1 MDSIKELWMNKLKK
15 LWEKQRLLIKLII
28 MSLTLVVLTLL
39 IMYGTMISMTK
50 NRVIHDYGEQIL
62 NIGHEVAADP
72 RVIEAVESGH
82 TSSEIQNYAS
92 KEEARFQLDYLVII
106 LKNSTRLT
114 HPNKELIGGHFQGE
128 NDQNRALDQGE
139 SYYHTGNG
147 PLGRSL
153 RGFVPIYNK
162 QNEVIGAISLGIMS
176 PNLKRFI
183 DRTNHSLVVS
193 LVFSLLIGS
202 FLSFLLAV
210 SLKKQMLGME
220 PQEIAK
226 VLEERNA
233 MFRKTRDPI
242 ILVDTKGYIE
252 YMNETAQ
259 AVWPFANGKCIEEIL
274 KKINIHQV
282 DQLQLVESRVVYR
295 SYVASL
301 TAVKNG
307 KQLRG
312 YLIILRDTSELKTLV
327 QQLDNSEYFAKQLAE
342 QNHEFMNKLHVI
354 YGLADFERIEE
365 LKRYLEQLSQTE
377 FCLNQI
383 MPLLINNS
391 VLAGHLLIH
400 QANRLIYEEI
410 SVETE
415 VPEPT
420 NYQETSSWL
429 EEMHFFEDWYQEK
442 RSKTSRASL
451 SLDYQEGELITDIW
465 LDGLDELQIKS
476 AESSFVNRRYWQEDQ
491 VIEPTVHL
499 RLNIKY
505 GG

>member
-1 MDSIKELWMNKLKK
+1 MNKLKK

-193 LVFSLLIGS
+193 LVFFTFDRLFFV
-202 FLSFLLAV
+202 FLTGCFF
-210 SLKKQMLGME
+210 KKTN
-220 PQEIAK
+220 A
-226 VLEERNA
+226 RNGA
-233 MFRKTRDPI
+233 PR
-242 ILVDTKGYIE
+242 
-252 YMNETAQ
+252 N
-259 AVWPFANGKCIEEIL
+259 C
-274 KKINIHQV
+274 
-282 DQLQLVESRVVYR
+282 
-295 SYVASL
+295 
-301 TAVKNG
+301 
-307 KQLRG
+307 
-312 YLIILRDTSELKTLV
+312 
-327 QQLDNSEYFAKQLAE
+327 
-342 QNHEFMNKLHVI
+342 
-354 YGLADFERIEE
+354 
-365 LKRYLEQLSQTE
+365 
-377 FCLNQI
+377 
-383 MPLLINNS
+383 
-391 VLAGHLLIH
+391 
-400 QANRLIYEEI
+400 
-410 SVETE
+410 
-415 VPEPT
+415 
-420 NYQETSSWL
+420 
-429 EEMHFFEDWYQEK
+429 
-442 RSKTSRASL
+442 
-451 SLDYQEGELITDIW
+451 
-465 LDGLDELQIKS
+465 
-476 AESSFVNRRYWQEDQ
+476 
-491 VIEPTVHL
+491 
-499 RLNIKY
+499 
-505 GG
+505 

>member
-1 MDSIKELWMNKLKK
+1 
-15 LWEKQRLLIKLII
+15 
-28 MSLTLVVLTLL
+28 
-39 IMYGTMISMTK
+39 
-50 NRVIHDYGEQIL
+50 
-62 NIGHEVAADP
+62 
-72 RVIEAVESGH
+72 
-82 TSSEIQNYAS
+82 
-92 KEEARFQLDYLVII
+92 
-106 LKNSTRLT
+106 
-114 HPNKELIGGHFQGE
+114 
-128 NDQNRALDQGE
+128 
-139 SYYHTGNG
+139 
-147 PLGRSL
+147 
-153 RGFVPIYNK
+153 
-162 QNEVIGAISLGIMS
+162 
-176 PNLKRFI
+176 
-183 DRTNHSLVVS
+183 
-193 LVFSLLIGS
+193 
-202 FLSFLLAV
+202 
-210 SLKKQMLGME
+210 ME

-259 AVWPFANGKCIEEIL
+259 AVWPFANGKCIDEIL

-465 LDGLDELQIKS
+465 LDGLDELQIES